1 MSAHV
6 YPFFPRQCPQCGVKF
21 YGLFDSLSHTCP
33 TRDPYAYR
41 YSDEDTEEEEEV
53 TTPALPAI
61 TASGFEEITPERASR
76 IYELLVRATSA
87 HAARCVYCD
96 MLATDNRVCYEQNM
110 LFAARERW
118 LLISLGKD
126 K

>member
-1 MSAHV
+1 MS
-6 YPFFPRQCPQCGVKF
+6 FN
-21 YGLFDSLSHTCP
+21 GLFDHLSHTCP

-41 YSDEDTEEEEEV
+41 YEDEDTDEEE

-61 TASGFEEITPERASR
+61 TASGFEEITPERAGR
-76 IYELLVRATSA
+76 IYQLFVRATSA

-96 MLATDNRVCYEQNM
+96 MLAIDNRVCYEQNQ

-126 K
+126 